1 MMLLPE
7 YFLVLLLL
15 LAIDIALL
23 VDSVKVRAGKGEPHA
38 VRFHLQNRDLELAE
52 RTPLLEVLVR
62 RARDGF
68 GYLLV
73 DIIGVSVT

>member
-15 LAIDIALL
+15 FAIDIALL

-38 VRFHLQNRDLELAE
+38 VRFHLQNRDLKLAE

-73 DIIGVSVT
+73 DIKGV